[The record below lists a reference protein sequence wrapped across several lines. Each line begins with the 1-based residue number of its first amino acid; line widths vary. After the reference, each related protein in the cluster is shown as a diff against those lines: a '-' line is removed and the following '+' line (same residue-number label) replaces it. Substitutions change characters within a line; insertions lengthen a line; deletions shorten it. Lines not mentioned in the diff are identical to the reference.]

1 MTNVINH
8 IHQAHPV
15 AAAGR
20 SLAWALCALL
30 LLALTVPTASAQEMA
45 VTTDSDEARAYYEQ
59 SWDLLERGKFTE
71 SNEAMRK
78 ALEADPDFVR
88 AIVARAG
95 MVSPDE
101 REKMLARGERS
112 ARNAPEGERELL
124 ETATTYF
131 GGDADG
137 ALEQIE
143 ELRERY
149 PDDMQI
155 VSIVSN
161 VRYSRGEFEEAED
174 ALRDALKNDPNNG
187 VYLNSLGYT
196 LMAQERYDDAGDALQ
211 EYIEQYPNEANPYDS
226 YGDLLMAMEQ
236 YEKAEKQYEKA
247 LKIEPGHTVA
257 KNNLARAQIAQVN
270 RSFER
275 GVSDGDAEAMAGMF
289 TDDALVLPPNS
300 GVLRGKDAIEAYF
313 QGSFDMGVARVDLET
328 VEVEHHGDTA
338 TEVGRVNLFD
348 DSGNVLD
355 RGKYIVIWKK
365 VDGSWKLHRDIHN
378 SNLAATEAVAA
389 DH

>member
-8 IHQAHPV
+8 FHQAHPV

-30 LLALTVPTASAQEMA
+30 LLALTVPTASAQKLA
-45 VTTDSDEARAYYEQ
+45 ITTDSDEARAYFEQ
-59 SWDLLERGKFTE
+59 SRDLLERGKFTE

-95 MVSPDE
+95 MVSPE
-101 REKMLARGERS
+101 AREKMLARGERS
-112 ARNAPEGERELL
+112 ARNASEGERELL

-131 GGDADG
+131 GGDADE

-161 VRYSRGEFEEAED
+161 VRYSRGEYEEAED
-174 ALRDALKNDPNNG
+174 ALRDALKNDPENG
-187 VYLNSLGYT
+187 MYLNSLGYT

-211 EYIEQYPNEANPYDS
+211 QYIEAFPDEANPYDS
-226 YGDLLMAMEQ
+226 YGDLLMAMEK

-247 LKIEPGHTVA
+247 LKIEPDHTVA

-270 RSFER
+270 RSIEK
-275 GVSDGDAEAMAGMF
+275 GISDGDAEFMANLF
-289 TDDALVLPPNS
+289 TKSGQILPQSSPAVK
-300 GVLRGKDAIEAYF
+300 GTDAIRAYW
-313 QGSFDMGVARVDLET
+313 QGNFDLGARGMNLT
-328 VEVEHHGDTA
+328 TLEVENHGDTA
-338 TEVGRVNLFD
+338 TELGTFEVSD
-348 DSGNVLD
+348 GNGNELD

-365 VDGSWKLHRDIHN
+365 VDGAWKLHRDIYN
-378 SNLAATEAVAA
+378 SDLAATEAVAA